1 MTSLC
6 RWTAGAVLLA
16 IFSISPRAFSD
27 NLLTNQESTVSEKRS
42 RTINFYGGRK
52 YEAATPLFRLAYALN
67 PDPPLLYNLGIAH
80 RQLSRTI
87 EALNYFHYFLRAAI
101 DVTPMLRDRTEALVR
116 ELKRTPASPNSKAVS
131 HAVKEIDRGALFNQ
145 LYREGVDLY
154 QNGKY
159 EACIEKFQTAFSI
172 NPDSLLAY
180 NLGQA
185 HRKLRQEREA
195 LNNYQFYLRT
205 ASSITLEMRSKIE
218 GYIQDLRQTI
228 NDKEQRSL
236 RPRVLIRETAHQPRP
251 LWRLIVGPVLMVSG
265 TVTLGFGAWGLSIN
279 GTCVDIPSSP
289 ELHCN
294 KAFDTS
300 QIGTGLVGAGS
311 VLLLGGVLLAALP
324 GSQIKVEHLAE
335 SQPASADMAQIASRV
350 SPTVLVQGTVPPD
363 LETVFV
369 K

>member
-42 RTINFYGGRK
+42 RTINFYDGQK
-52 YEAATPLFRLAYALN
+52 FEAATPLFRLAYALN

-195 LNNYQFYLRT
+195 LTYYQFYLRT

-236 RPRVLIRETAHQPRP
+236 RPRVLIRETAHLPRP

-265 TVTLGFGAWGLSIN
+265 AVSLGFGAWGLSLN
-279 GTCVDIPSSP
+279 GTCLETLSDPQ
-289 ELHCN
+289 LHCN
-294 KAFDTS
+294 KVFSTS

-363 LETVFV
+363 IET